1 MREEIYFFN
10 RCVSKRKAFSIIVV
24 SGDSRV
30 YKVLFV
36 LGCVRLEFFCGW
48 REGNWKVGE
57 FEVMR

>member
-1 MREEIYFFN
+1 M
-10 RCVSKRKAFSIIVV
+10 SKRKAFSIIVV